1 MRRESPYTNQNY
13 GFKSAVLCPPCGHG
27 RRLMAE
33 TFDTFLIIRAPGRL
47 IEQLDT
53 AAALRMIDRS
63 DYVPAFL
70 PAGITWE
77 ALPPT
82 A

>member
-1 MRRESPYTNQNY
+1 
-13 GFKSAVLCPPCGHG
+13 
-27 RRLMAE
+27 MAE

-63 DYVPAFL
+63 DYGPAFL